1 MGRTPIAAGRSTP
14 PPASAYLHRGIAI
27 EFNRVVPEA
36 MKPRKIAI
44 GSSSRER
51 QRIAAP
57 EDKAL
62 ELPR

>member
-1 MGRTPIAAGRSTP
+1 MGS
-14 PPASAYLHRGIAI
+14 ASVVDGLLTI

-62 ELPR
+62 ESA